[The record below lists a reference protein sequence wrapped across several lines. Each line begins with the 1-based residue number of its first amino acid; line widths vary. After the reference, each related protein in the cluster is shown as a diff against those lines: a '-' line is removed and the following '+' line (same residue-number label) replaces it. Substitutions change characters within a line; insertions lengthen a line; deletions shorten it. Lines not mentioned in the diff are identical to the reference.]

1 MPDSPGSPV
10 GRWAGTVTHD
20 GEVDEYTVTFAED
33 GSLVVV
39 TQKSTGAGSW
49 TRAGDEAFTF
59 FLREDFNTDVTQI
72 SPTGF
77 RAAYIK
83 IDIEA
88 RLEGDGKFTGTGKA
102 VVHGPDDTV
111 IYATD
116 AETDA
121 HRVP

>member
-1 MPDSPGSPV
+1 MSVSPSTPAGQ
-10 GRWAGTVTHD
+10 WAGTVTHD
-20 GEVDEYTVTFAED
+20 GEVDDYTVTFQED

-39 TQKSTGAGSW
+39 TKKSTGAGSW
-49 TRAGDEAFTF
+49 AATGDDTFTF

-83 IDIEA
+83 IDFEA
-88 RLEGDGKFTGTGKA
+88 RLEGDGTFTGKGKA
-102 VVHGPDDTV
+102 VVHDTHDKV

-116 AETDA
+116 ARTDA